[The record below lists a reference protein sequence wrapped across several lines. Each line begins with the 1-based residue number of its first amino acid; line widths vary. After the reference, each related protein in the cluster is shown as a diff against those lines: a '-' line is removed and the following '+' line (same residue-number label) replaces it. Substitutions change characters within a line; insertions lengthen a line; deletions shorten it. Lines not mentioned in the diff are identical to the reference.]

1 MTLPTTS
8 SDLYVPPVS
17 GMLNSDAISIE
28 RFRVNVRILYVQR
41 DAANLPPLRKNRLVD
56 PRIKGGERNVAQSS

>member
-1 MTLPTTS
+1 
-8 SDLYVPPVS
+8 
-17 GMLNSDAISIE
+17 MLNSDAISIE